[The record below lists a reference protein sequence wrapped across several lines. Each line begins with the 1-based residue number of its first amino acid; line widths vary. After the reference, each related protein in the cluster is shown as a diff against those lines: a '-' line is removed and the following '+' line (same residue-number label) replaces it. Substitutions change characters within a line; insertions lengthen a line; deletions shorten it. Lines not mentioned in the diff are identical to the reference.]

1 MRTLL
6 YIWHSFFTKS
16 YPGGVADILSCTKP
30 RVAERSA
37 ATLGIL
43 ESMVQPCRGCEVDLL
58 IFLFILPRNPFRV
71 SVYLVKTA

>member
-6 YIWHSFFTKS
+6 NIWHSFFTKS
-16 YPGGVADILSCTKP
+16 NPGGVADILSCTKP

-43 ESMVQPCRGCEVDLL
+43 ENTDQPWKGCAVDFL
-58 IFLFILPRNPFRV
+58 IFLFILPHNPFRV
-71 SVYLVKTA
+71 GLFII